1 MTDKLLFEDLKKIIQ
16 RINDV
21 IQENKIVLSDLDR
34 VIGDGDHGITIAK
47 GFDSAMEKIAKDSP
61 SSISDLL
68 KTTGNAITI
77 TIGGVAGPI
86 FGTLFSEMGRSIGS
100 NKESIDLKE
109 LALMFSASLDKIMKL
124 GGAKPGDKTMVDALY
139 PAVKSLESSAV
150 SHLSIKKAFW
160 KMVKAAKEGAEST
173 KNIISSK
180 GKSSYSGERSL
191 GYEDA
196 GANTVYYI
204 IKAIY
209 EEVKDLWES
218 WLMFP
223 KT

>member
-1 MTDKLLFEDLKKIIQ
+1 MADKILFEDFKKIIQ
-16 RINDV
+16 HINDV
-21 IQENKIVLSDLDR
+21 IQENKIILSDLDR

-47 GFDSAMEKIAKDSP
+47 GLDSAMEKIAKNNP
-61 SSISDLL
+61 ANISDLL

-100 NKESIDLKE
+100 DKESVDLKE
-109 LALMFSASLDKIMKL
+109 LAAMFSASLGKIMRL

-139 PAVKSLESSAV
+139 IAVKSLDSSVA
-150 SHLSIKKAFW
+150 SNLSIKEALGE
-160 KMVKAAKEGAEST
+160 MVKAAKEGAQST
-173 KNIISSK
+173 RNMVSAK

-209 EEVKDLWES
+209 EEVKDL
-218 WLMFP
+218 
-223 KT
+223 